1 MGTEASGTPA
11 NPETTSVPLQ
21 ATPIGHT
28 PNAGGISAKKGDFFE
43 KFPSN
48 PKRRCLNENHS
59 SASAPPS
66 GRRKRL
72 GSFAAGLNR
81 VVTWSRNPHAK
92 AFVARSPTTYHTSPS
107 GAPRRSGV
115 RSLRG
120 HSKAAPTGAA
130 QPKLVWGHGGCQAGH
145 LLPNPQ
151 PGRCDPISH
160 TGKLRPRLHLW
171 VGIHVCQRL
180 SRPRGCRLG
189 LSSLTSLAP
198 REGDAG
204 VCPNLSPGSRR
215 PKCGNALG
223 SPSQT
228 VGSMSLSPAFV
239 LKEEDTSGSGKGQ
252 QTACPESH
260 KVPKRSR
267 A

>member
-1 MGTEASGTPA
+1 MKTA
-11 NPETTSVPLQ
+11 
-21 ATPIGHT
+21 
-28 PNAGGISAKKGDFFE
+28 
-43 KFPSN
+43 
-48 PKRRCLNENHS
+48 R
-59 SASAPPS
+59 PS

-92 AFVARSPTTYHTSPS
+92 TFAARSPTTCHTSPS

-145 LLPNPQ
+145 PLPNPH
-151 PGRCDPISH
+151 PGRCDPTSH
-160 TGKLRPRLHLW
+160 TGKLRPRVHLW

-189 LSSLTSLAP
+189 LSSLTRLAP

-204 VCPNLSPGSRR
+204 VCHNLSPGSRR
-215 PKCGNALG
+215 PKCGYALG

-228 VGSMSLSPAFV
+228 VGSTSLGPAFV
-239 LKEEDTSGSGKGQ
+239 LKEDDTSGSGKGQ
-252 QTACPESH
+252 HTACPESH